1 MQYQKN
7 IKIIID
13 KRKLDVL
20 ERLGCPDE
28 KIISLIKTGKFK
40 PTGDHLIDETLECLV
55 DIKEFDNWGGKREG
69 AGRPKKNQV
78 DIQVENQDENHL
90 GNQDANQVADID
102 KDRDRDRD
110 KDKDRD
116 KDSNTPLI
124 NINNNKGDSSTVDNV
139 DNSATRKEIAIK
151 IGDLIKR
158 VPRTPFDYK

>member
-55 DIKEFDNWGGKREG
+55 DIREFKNWGGNHNPTG
-69 AGRPKKNQV
+69 KNQYTKESKRGQLDGQLDHQDDGQLDGQDAGQDV
-78 DIQVENQDENHL
+78 DI
-90 GNQDANQVADID
+90 
-102 KDRDRDRD
+102 D

-116 KDSNTPLI
+116 IDKDIITPY
-124 NINNNKGDSSTVDNV
+124 NINNNNGDSSTVDNV
-139 DNSATRKEIAIK
+139 DNSETRKEMARK

>member
-20 ERLGCPDE
+20 TRIGCPDE
-28 KIISLIKTGKFK
+28 KILSLLKTGKFE
-40 PTGDHLIDETLECLV
+40 PTGDKLIDETLECLV

-102 KDRDRDRD
+102 KDRDI
-110 KDKDRD
+110 D

-124 NINNNKGDSSTVDNV
+124 NINNNRGNSSTVDNL
-139 DNSATRKEIAIK
+139 DNFAQRQELAKK
-151 IGDLIKR
+151 IGGIIKR
-158 VPRTPFDYK
+158 VPKSPYDYK